1 MSVLTTR
8 FAGAIAFGLLAII
21 LTAVCKPTA
30 CRADEVD
37 QVDISYV
44 EPESDELRPAY
55 LELKKRGVL
64 EQLQTFLSP
73 LKLPRRLLVQ
83 AEECGSNVRAY
94 EPGGAVIICYEDVR
108 RIEQTLPEEAEI
120 LVGPGAL
127 TGENRGRLKREDLIV
142 APIIMVALQ
151 KAALALFDILDVPV
165 WGNADEA
172 ANRLAGYLMTQFGD
186 QIAWKT
192 LMGSAWYL
200 AQTTMTG
207 AGVDFHYVRDP
218 EARRFYGIL
227 CMAYASDPKT
237 FGFLARNLNIPSRRI
252 DKCIEDFV
260 RVQQA
265 FDATILPHADQIL
278 LQKVWAT
285 PWLSPIKPQ

>member
-1 MSVLTTR
+1 MTRLLSVVTC
-8 FAGAIAFGLLAII
+8 GLLSAC
-21 LTAVCKPTA
+21 LAVVCKPAA
-30 CRADEVD
+30 CQADDID
-37 QVDISYV
+37 QIEISYV
-44 EPESDELRPAY
+44 APENDELRSAY
-55 LELKKRGVL
+55 LNLKNREVL
-64 EQLQTFLSP
+64 EQLKIFLSP

-83 AEECGSNVRAY
+83 AEQCGDNSGAY
-94 EPGGAVIICYEDVR
+94 ATGGAVIICYEDVR
-108 RIEQTLPEEAEI
+108 RIEQTVPEEAEI

-142 APIIMVALQ
+142 APIIMVTLQ
-151 KAALALFDILDVPV
+151 KSARAIFDSLDIPV

-207 AGVDFHYVRDP
+207 AGGDFYYVRDP

-227 CMAYASDPKT
+227 CMAYASDPKAY
-237 FGFLARNLNIPSRRI
+237 GFLARNFDIPTRRI
-252 DKCIEDFV
+252 DKCIEDYV

-265 FDATILPHADQIL
+265 FDATILPHVDQIL
-278 LQKVWAT
+278 LQKVRAM
-285 PWLSPIKPQ
+285 PWLPPIKRE

>member
-1 MSVLTTR
+1 
-8 FAGAIAFGLLAII
+8 
-21 LTAVCKPTA
+21 
-30 CRADEVD
+30 
-37 QVDISYV
+37 
-44 EPESDELRPAY
+44 
-55 LELKKRGVL
+55 
-64 EQLQTFLSP
+64 
-73 LKLPRRLLVQ
+73 
-83 AEECGSNVRAY
+83 
-94 EPGGAVIICYEDVR
+94 VR
-108 RIEQTLPEEAEI
+108 RIEQTLPEETEI

-142 APIIMVALQ
+142 APVIMVALQ

-172 ANRLAGYLMTQFGD
+172 ANPLAGYLMTQFGD

-207 AGVDFHYVRDP
+207 AGADFYYVRDP

-237 FGFLARNLNIPSRRI
+237 FGFLARNLDIPSRRI

-265 FDATILPHADQIL
+265 FDATILPRVDQIL
-278 LQKVWAT
+278 LQKVWAM
-285 PWLSPIKPQ
+285 PWLSPVTPQ